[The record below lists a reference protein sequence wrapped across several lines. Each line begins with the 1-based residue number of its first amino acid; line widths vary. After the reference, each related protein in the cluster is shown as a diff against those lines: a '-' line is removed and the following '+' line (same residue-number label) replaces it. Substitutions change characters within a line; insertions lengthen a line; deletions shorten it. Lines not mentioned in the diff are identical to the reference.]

1 MKTESDYRKTVA
13 EAIRFNVI
21 LNQAVTKNSRSG
33 FTGTPSGFLIHG
45 CTALS
50 FVSVKIIEE
59 LFEPIFCK
67 VFLLNLKWW
76 LFGDLV

>member
-33 FTGTPSGFLIHG
+33 FTGTPSGLLIHG

-50 FVSVKIIEE
+50 FVT
-59 LFEPIFCK
+59 
-67 VFLLNLKWW
+67 
-76 LFGDLV
+76 

>member
-1 MKTESDYRKTVA
+1 MKTESDYRKTVE

-33 FTGTPSGFLIHG
+33 FSRMPSGFLIHG

-50 FVSVKIIEE
+50 FVS
-59 LFEPIFCK
+59 
-67 VFLLNLKWW
+67 
-76 LFGDLV
+76 